1 MIMVVI
7 QASYTVTIVLYK
19 LAANHGMNLR
29 VLIAYRLVFAT
40 VFITPLAVILERK
53 KWPKL
58 TWILLFQG
66 FLSGLFG
73 ASLAQTLYAESLGL
87 TSATFAAAMTNLGP
101 AVTLLL
107 AMLFRLES
115 LKLKTGVGQAK
126 LVGTM
131 IGVTGATIL
140 TFYKGVALKSSSKNI
155 HSSQENHH
163 QIAGTN
169 NFLGLLTALGSCISR
184 AIWLIMQTKMGEKY
198 PSCHYSSTA
207 LMLLMASIQSLCFC
221 VFVERDWSQWKLG
234 WNIGLLAAGFAGI
247 VTSGLVTIA
256 IVRIVESRG
265 PVFVSAFNPMSLV
278 FVAIISSLMLGE
290 QMHLGR

>member
-1 MIMVVI
+1 
-7 QASYTVTIVLYK
+7 
-19 LAANHGMNLR
+19 
-29 VLIAYRLVFAT
+29 
-40 VFITPLAVILERK
+40 
-53 KWPKL
+53 
-58 TWILLFQG
+58 
-66 FLSGLFG
+66 
-73 ASLAQTLYAESLGL
+73 
-87 TSATFAAAMTNLGP
+87 MTNLGP

-184 AIWLIMQTKMGEKY
+184 AIWLIMQ
-198 PSCHYSSTA
+198 
-207 LMLLMASIQSLCFC
+207 
-221 VFVERDWSQWKLG
+221 
-234 WNIGLLAAGFAGI
+234 GI

>member
-7 QASYTVTIVLYK
+7 QVSYTVSIVLYK

-29 VLIAYRLVFAT
+29 VLIAYRLMFAT
-40 VFITPLAVILERK
+40 VFITPLAVILER
-53 KWPKL
+53 
-58 TWILLFQG
+58 
-66 FLSGLFG
+66 

-221 VFVERDWSQWKLG
+221 VFVERDWSQWKLE
-234 WNIGLLAAGFAGI
+234 WNIGLLAAGFAVQMQENLI
-247 VTSGLVTIA
+247 H
-256 IVRIVESRG
+256 
-265 PVFVSAFNPMSLV
+265 VSTV
-278 FVAIISSLMLGE
+278 
-290 QMHLGR
+290 HLK